1 MQTFIVRR
9 LLIGVVILFIL
20 SVAVFTLLSV
30 VPGDPAKQRCGLGC
44 KDEQIKAIRQEMGL
58 DKPRFPVVITGSA
71 PFIDFTRDSQYGR
84 WLSGVVRLDLGE
96 SQYYKQPVTKAIRNR
111 LPVTIELMVL
121 TMIFTVLIGIPLGV
135 ISALFRNSPLDY
147 LVRVTA
153 IFGLSVP
160 SFWIATLVL
169 IIPLAVWGYSPPLGR
184 TIALTDDPILNLKQF
199 APPAAVLALASA
211 AGIMRLSRSALLEVM
226 RQDYMRTARAKGLR
240 ERIVVLR
247 HGLKNSLIP
256 VVTVLGLQ
264 MAGLL
269 GGALIIEQIFTL
281 PGIGQYTFVELF
293 NKDFPVVQTMTLYIG
308 VVVILLNLAV
318 DVSYAWFDPRIRYS

>member
-1 MQTFIVRR
+1 MQTFIARR

-20 SVAVFTLLSV
+20 SVTVFVLLSI

-44 KDEQIKAIRQEMGL
+44 KDEQIRAIRHELGL
-58 DKPRFPVVITGSA
+58 DKARFPVNVTTS
-71 PFIDFTRDSQYGR
+71 PPLVEFHSRSQYGD
-84 WLSGVVRLDLGE
+84 WLKGVLTGDLGE
-96 SQYYKQPVTKAIRNR
+96 STYYHQPVTKAIRHR
-111 LPVTIELMVL
+111 LPVTLELMIL
-121 TMIFTVLIGIPLGV
+121 TMLFTILIGIPFGV
-135 ISALFRNSPLDY
+135 VSALFRNSPIDY

-169 IIPLAVWGYSPPLGR
+169 IIPVTLWGYSPPLAR
-184 TIALTDDPILNLKQF
+184 TIDFVDNPIGNLKQF
-199 APPAAVLALASA
+199 APPAAVLALGSA
-211 AGIMRLSRSALLEVM
+211 AGIMRLARSSLLEVL

-240 ERIVVLR
+240 ERIVVFR

-281 PGIGQYTFVELF
+281 PGLGQYTFIELF
-293 NKDFPVVQTMTLYIG
+293 NKDFSVVQTMTLYIG
-308 VVVILLNLAV
+308 AVVILLNLAV

>member
-9 LLIGVVILFIL
+9 LLIGVVILFVL
-20 SVAVFTLLSV
+20 SVTVFVLLSV

-44 KDEQIKAIRQEMGL
+44 KDEQIKAIRQELGL
-58 DKPRFPVVITGSA
+58 DKPRFPVVITASA
-71 PFIDFTRDSQYGR
+71 PFIDFTRDSQYGS
-84 WLSGVVRLDLGE
+84 WLSGIVRLDLGE
-96 SQYYKQPVTKAIRNR
+96 SQYYKQPVTTAIRNR

-121 TMIFTVLIGIPLGV
+121 TMIFTVIIGIPFGV

-147 LVRVTA
+147 VVRVTA

-169 IIPLAVWGYSPPLGR
+169 LIPLAIWGYSPPLGR
-184 TIALTDDPILNLKQF
+184 TIAFTDDPILNLKQF

>member
-1 MQTFIVRR
+1 
-9 LLIGVVILFIL
+9 
-20 SVAVFTLLSV
+20 
-30 VPGDPAKQRCGLGC
+30 
-44 KDEQIKAIRQEMGL
+44 
-58 DKPRFPVVITGSA
+58 
-71 PFIDFTRDSQYGR
+71 
-84 WLSGVVRLDLGE
+84 
-96 SQYYKQPVTKAIRNR
+96 
-111 LPVTIELMVL
+111 MVL
-121 TMIFTVLIGIPLGV
+121 TMVFTVVIGIPFGV
-135 ISALFRNSPLDY
+135 VSALFRNSPLDY

-169 IIPLAVWGYSPPLGR
+169 IIPLALWGYSPPLGR
-184 TIALTDDPILNLKQF
+184 TVAFMDDPILNLKQF
-199 APPAAVLALASA
+199 GPPAAVLALASA

-240 ERIVVLR
+240 ERVVVLR

-281 PGIGQYTFVELF
+281 PGIGQYTFIELF

-308 VVVILLNLAV
+308 AIVILLNLAV

>member
-1 MQTFIVRR
+1 MQTFILRR

-20 SVAVFTLLSV
+20 SVTVFILLSV
-30 VPGDPAKQRCGLGC
+30 VPGDPAKQRCGLSC
-44 KDEQIKAIRQEMGL
+44 KSEQIAAIRHDLGL
-58 DKPRFPVVITGSA
+58 DKPRFPVNVTTSP
-71 PFIDFTRDSQYGR
+71 PFAEVHSKSQYGD
-84 WLSGVVRLDLGE
+84 WLKGVLTLDLGQ
-96 SQYYKQPVTKAIRNR
+96 SQYYNQPVTKAIRHR
-111 LPVTIELMVL
+111 LPVTFELMIL
-121 TMIFTVLIGIPLGV
+121 TMMFTILIGIPFGV
-135 ISALFRNSPLDY
+135 VSALFRNSPIDY
-147 LVRVTA
+147 VVRLTA

-169 IIPLAVWGYSPPLGR
+169 IVPLAVWGYSPPLGR
-184 TIALTDDPILNLKQF
+184 TIAFMDNPIANLKQF
-199 APPAAVLALASA
+199 APPAAVLALGSA
-211 AGIMRLSRSALLEVM
+211 AGIMRLSRSSLLEVM

-240 ERIVVLR
+240 DRVVVLR

-281 PGIGQYTFVELF
+281 PGLGQYIFVELF
-293 NKDFPVVQTMTLYIG
+293 NKDFQVVQTMTMYVG
-308 VVVILLNLAV
+308 VIVILLNLAV

>member
-1 MQTFIVRR
+1 M
-9 LLIGVVILFIL
+9 IGVVILFFL
-20 SVAVFTLLSV
+20 SIIVFVLLSI

-44 KDEQIKAIRQEMGL
+44 KDEQITAIRHELGL
-58 DKPRFPVVITGSA
+58 DKSRFPLNVTGSP
-71 PFIDFTRDSQYGR
+71 PFIEFHKHSQYGD
-84 WLSGVVRLDLGE
+84 WLKNVVTGDLGE
-96 SQYYKQPVTKAIRNR
+96 STYYHQPVTTAIRHR
-111 LPVTIELMVL
+111 LPVTFELMIL
-121 TMIFTVLIGIPLGV
+121 TMMFTVLIGIPFGAV
-135 ISALFRNSPLDY
+135 SALFRNSPLDY
-147 LVRVTA
+147 VVRLTS

-169 IIPLAVWGYSPPLGR
+169 IIPLAIWGYSPPLGR
-184 TIALTDDPILNLKQF
+184 TIAFTDNPIQNLKQF
-199 APPAAVLALASA
+199 VPPAAVLALGSA
-211 AGIMRLSRSALLEVM
+211 AGIMRLSRSSLLEVM

-240 ERIVVLR
+240 ERVVVLR

-269 GGALIIEQIFTL
+269 GGSLIIEVIFTL
-281 PGIGQYTFVELF
+281 PGLGQYTFTELF
-293 NKDFPVVQTMTLYIG
+293 NKDFQVVQTMTLYIG